1 MDWCVIEHIHQ
12 SEGTIFYCRLAL
24 IPLNKL
30 GFGKFVLDSFHF
42 LYFAFR
48 QASSSANTLPKW
60 IITEIRFYEKILV
73 HLFLLFLRYR
83 FKIKNKDSK
92 YIYAYWTHLWYNFA
106 NLRLEDKLLQ
116 QKQFE
121 GCCCAQSIAKEDKKW
136 ISNFVPGNKHIHL
149 FNPCVY
155 YIFGCLL
162 FTNSAI
168 YVNHLVSKNIFLC
181 RCFLPNIFVPIKRK

>member
-12 SEGTIFYCRLAL
+12 SEGTIFYCRLGL

-30 GFGKFVLDSFHF
+30 GFENFVLDSFHF

-60 IITEIRFYEKILV
+60 ITTEIRFYEKVLV

-92 YIYAYWTHLWYNFA
+92 YIYAYRTRLWYNFA
-106 NLRLEDKLLQ
+106 NLKLEDKLLQ
-116 QKQFE
+116 QNNLRGVVVLSQYRRKTKNESLISCQE
-121 GCCCAQSIAKEDKKW
+121 TNISTYSILVC
-136 ISNFVPGNKHIHL
+136 ITFLG
-149 FNPCVY
+149 VY
-155 YIFGCLL
+155 
-162 FTNSAI
+162 
-168 YVNHLVSKNIFLC
+168 
-181 RCFLPNIFVPIKRK
+181 FLPTQPYM